1 MFQPHTI
8 RDRLSFAGINPA
20 RLRNVTYKLISRVQ
34 DDPDIQIRATAL
46 ALYTMCQAAG
56 VDIRTLLANTD
67 RLMNDLDGPFSGE
80 IRAMREYTKHEIG
93 RG

>member
-1 MFQPHTI
+1 MFQRHTI
-8 RDRLSFAGINPA
+8 QDRLSFGTIDPA
-20 RLRNVTYKLISRVQ
+20 RLRNVTYAMISRVQ

-56 VDIRTLLANTD
+56 VDVKQLLVNTE
-67 RLMNDLDGPFSGE
+67 RLMNDLDGPFSAE

-93 RG
+93 RA